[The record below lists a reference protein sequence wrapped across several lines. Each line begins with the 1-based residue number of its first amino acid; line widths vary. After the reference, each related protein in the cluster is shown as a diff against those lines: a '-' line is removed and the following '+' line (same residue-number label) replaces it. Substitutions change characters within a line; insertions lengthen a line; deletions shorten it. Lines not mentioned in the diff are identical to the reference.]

1 MNWLRIVVQRLNV
14 SEYVLDASAVLA
26 YLQKETGWERVET
39 LLLEHRCYLLTVNL
53 TEVLTRLADW
63 KVPVAEIQS
72 RISGLEMVMVPFDI
86 EHARY
91 AAELRESTRSLGLSL
106 GDRACLALAKLKAL
120 PAVTADRPWMLLDAK
135 LEISVECIR
144 PEKH

>member
-1 MNWLRIVVQRLNV
+1 MNYLPSAGQRPSV

-39 LLLEHRCYLLTVNL
+39 LLLDHRCYLLTVNL

-63 KVPVAEIQS
+63 KVPLAEIQS
-72 RISGLEMVMVPFDI
+72 RLWGLEIVMIPFDI
-86 EHARY
+86 EHAKF

-106 GDRACLALAKLKAL
+106 GDRACLALAKVKAL
-120 PAVTADRPWMLLDAK
+120 PAVTADRPWMLLDPK
-135 LEISVECIR
+135 LEITVECIR